1 MSRVL
6 VAYSTNSGSTEG
18 VAQAIA
24 DELTLAGH
32 SAEACAIADVKDLG
46 GFDTIVIGAP
56 MIFGWH
62 AEARRFLR
70 RHKVELAAKKVALF
84 ACAMRLTVVPGEA
97 QPDVPLVLD
106 PNLVSEP
113 QTIGKLNFKER
124 FTALGHYLE
133 PMLKAAPDVKP
144 VSVAFFKGSL
154 DMRKLKWWQAA
165 FVMLVVQATPGDYR
179 DMEFVRVWARKLR
192 ILI

>member
-6 VAYSTNSGSTEG
+6 VAYSTNAGSTEG

-24 DELTLAGH
+24 DEFTLAGH
-32 SAEACAIADVKDLG
+32 SAEARAIADVKDLG
-46 GFDTIVIGAP
+46 GYDSVVLGAP

-70 RHKVELAAKKVALF
+70 QHRVELAAKKVALF
-84 ACAMRLTVVPGEA
+84 ACAMRLTVVPGMTLPE
-97 QPDVPLVLD
+97 VPVVLD

-113 QTIGKLNFKER
+113 QIADRLSFKER
-124 FTALGHYLE
+124 FTALGYYLQ

-165 FVMLVVQATPGDYR
+165 FVMLVVQANPGDYR
-179 DMEFVRVWARKLR
+179 DWKYIRKWTGELR
-192 ILI
+192 MNK

>member
-6 VAYSTNSGSTEG
+6 VAYSTNSGSTAA
-18 VAQAIA
+18 VAQAIT

-32 SAEACAIADVKDLG
+32 NAEVLPLAKVADLDAY
-46 GFDTIVIGAP
+46 DSVILGAP

-62 AEARRFLR
+62 NEARRFLR
-70 RHKVELAAKKVALF
+70 QHRRELVAKKVALF
-84 ACAMRLTVVPGEA
+84 ACAMRLTVLPGEA
-97 QPDVPLVLD
+97 LPEFPIEID
-106 PNLVSEP
+106 PNLASEP
-113 QTIGKLNFKER
+113 QTAGKLNFKER
-124 FTALGHYLE
+124 FTALGHYLQA
-133 PMLKAAPDVKP
+133 MLKAAPDVKP
-144 VSVAFFKGSL
+144 VSVAFFKGCL

>member
-24 DELTLAGH
+24 EALTLVGH
-32 SAEACAIADVKDLG
+32 HAEARAIAGVNDLG
-46 GFDTIVIGAP
+46 GYDAVVLGAP

-62 AEARRFLR
+62 AEARQFLR
-70 RHKVELAAKKVALF
+70 RHCTELAGKKVALF
-84 ACAMRLTVVPGEA
+84 ACAMRLTSVPGA
-97 QPDVPLVLD
+97 ALPDLPLVLD

-113 QTIGKLNFKER
+113 QTSKKLNFKER

-133 PMLKAAPDVKP
+133 PMLKAAAGAKP
-144 VSVAFFKGSL
+144 VGVAIFKGSL

-165 FVMLVVQATPGDYR
+165 FVMLVIQATPGDYR
-179 DMEFVRVWARKLR
+179 DMAFVREWSKELAQL
-192 ILI
+192 L